1 VASLWKI
8 QHVWWH
14 WGTPCTSFL
23 EKTRHS
29 TGATRAF
36 CVLKKYFLKLQ
47 SNHGSG
53 PVVKKKVCF
62 QKICRH
68 VSGNDSKWKILTHAS
83 GSGGVCLS
91 RNTSVGATKKSSFF
105 YMCSGNYVYHNDIIF
120 KLQLWKKWPCS
131 SVSLGKIV
139 LKSNNQAMAVDLSSS
154 R

>member
-1 VASLWKI
+1 MAVVLW
-8 QHVWWH
+8 
-14 WGTPCTSFL
+14 S
-23 EKTRHS
+23 R
-29 TGATRAF
+29 
-36 CVLKKYFLKLQ
+36 
-47 SNHGSG
+47 
-53 PVVKKKVCF
+53 KKVCF

-105 YMCSGNYVYHNDIIF
+105 YTCSQNYVYHNDIIF

-139 LKSNNQAMAVDLSSS
+139 LKSNNQAMAVALSHPEKQG
-154 R
+154 RGCLCCPIGKF

>member
-1 VASLWKI
+1 MAVVLW
-8 QHVWWH
+8 
-14 WGTPCTSFL
+14 S
-23 EKTRHS
+23 R
-29 TGATRAF
+29 
-36 CVLKKYFLKLQ
+36 
-47 SNHGSG
+47 
-53 PVVKKKVCF
+53 KKVCF

-105 YMCSGNYVYHNDIIF
+105 YMCSRNYVYHNDIIF

-139 LKSNNQAMAVDLSSS
+139 LKSNNQAMAVALSSS
-154 R
+154 RKTGEGLFVLSYWEILNQKDSGSLDFIIIIIRQ